1 MVEGNMGKFEVR
13 SVYYNPEE
21 NSCLNVCVLLRS
33 ENINATPDPFNEFSF
48 AKALAKVKLGEV
60 C

>member
-1 MVEGNMGKFEVR
+1 MKVIWISLKVG
-13 SVYYNPEE
+13 SVHSNSEE

-48 AKALAKVKLGEV
+48 AKALAKDKLG
-60 C
+60 